1 MTKSE
6 VLYPKLKYFFSAYFH
21 QDWKTMYDWDGKNAS
36 YKEVVKD
43 FKANNPA
50 ATVNQAIQELES
62 FLNQNLSEQ
71 ELHKIVVHELGANFR
86 AAGARLTYQQWLNSV
101 LDILKT

>member
-1 MTKSE
+1 
-6 VLYPKLKYFFSAYFH
+6 
-21 QDWKTMYDWDGKNAS
+21 MYDWDGKNAS

-86 AAGARLTYQQWLNSV
+86 PAGARLTYQQWLNSV